1 MAKRKT
7 AVSTAEIERLARE
20 RLGYADLRSGQ
31 LETIRLVLSGHDT
44 LSVMPTGSGKSAIYQ
59 IAALFI
65 DGPTVIVSPLVALQK
80 DQLESIRANDLAGA
94 AVVNSN
100 VRAAEKRDAFE
111 RLGDGNL
118 EFMFMAPEQM
128 ANEET
133 MARLLANPPSL
144 FVVDEA
150 HCLSEWGHDFRP
162 DYARLGKFI
171 EQLGSPRVLAL
182 TATAAP
188 QVREEIVKRLGMK
201 NERTVVWGFDRP
213 NIWLEVEQC
222 PDEATKQRLVVERVK
237 DLVRGDWSSEA
248 DPRQAGGYVGADLR
262 EGAGRASGIVYVAT
276 RGHAEEVAR
285 WLAEEANIRA
295 AYYHAGM
302 KKDQRDEVQDRFMRG
317 DDDVIVATNAF
328 GMGVDKADVRF
339 VVHYDVPEA
348 LDAYYQEVGR
358 AGRDGRPARALLLYR
373 PEDAGRRRAMA
384 ASGKLAEEQVEAV
397 LEAVAESRKGLD
409 VKELAAEM
417 KEAEELSGAKVA
429 KAINRL
435 EEVGAVAVT
444 AEGQVVA
451 TTDRRRLDVEA
462 AAGRAVEEQEGYRQY
477 RLGRV
482 EMMKGYAETLEC
494 RRHYLLN
501 YFGEE
506 SDGVC
511 GNCDNCKTGLSK
523 RHIEAR
529 EADAKGKPFPIDAKV
544 MHKKFG
550 AGVVRRYE
558 GEKVVI
564 LFDTQGYKELV
575 TRVVVEHGLVELVG

>member
-20 RLGYADLRSGQ
+20 RLGYEDLRSGQ

-80 DQLESIRANDLAGA
+80 DQLESIQANDLAGA

-111 RLGDGNL
+111 RLGDGTL

-128 ANEET
+128 ANEAT
-133 MARLLANPPSL
+133 MARLLGNPPSL

-150 HCLSEWGHDFRP
+150 HCLSECGHDFRP

-213 NIWLEVEQC
+213 NISLEVEQC
-222 PDEATKQRLVVERVK
+222 PDEETKRRLVVERVT
-237 DLVRGDWSSEA
+237 DLVRGGD
-248 DPRQAGGYVGADLR
+248 GG
-262 EGAGRASGIVYVAT
+262 ERASGIVYVAT
-276 RGHAEEVAR
+276 RGHAEDVAR

-302 KKDQRDEVQDRFMRG
+302 KKDQRNEVQDRFMRG

-328 GMGVDKADVRF
+328 GMGVDKADVWF

-397 LEAVAESRKGLD
+397 LEAVAESRKGVD

-417 KEAEELSGAKVA
+417 KAEEELSGAKVA

-444 AEGQVVA
+444 ADGQVTA
-451 TTDRRRLDVEA
+451 TDRRVDVEA

-482 EMMKGYAETLEC
+482 EMIKGYAETLEC

-501 YFGEE
+501 YFGEA
-506 SDGVC
+506 SDSVC

-529 EADAKGKPFPIDAKV
+529 EADGKGKPFPIDAKV

-558 GEKVVI
+558 GDKVVI